1 MKNSTKS
8 LVNLNNHLLCA
19 IDLETTGTQWGW
31 HEITQIGI
39 LPLDQD
45 IQPSTEYPPLDI
57 KIKPLYPERV
67 DPEALRVTN
76 KELVDYKLNGMD
88 PEAAMDLLH
97 HWFTRLNLGEKKQ
110 VVPLGCNYAF
120 DRGFLQHFL
129 GHENYWAMFN
139 NNARD
144 IQTIALYL
152 NDKSEFDAEQTP
164 FPKVML
170 RWLCNCL
177 KIEIIEGSQ
186 HDALYDCKL
195 TAEVYRKLLTE
206 PVSL

>member
-1 MKNSTKS
+1 MDQSMKNSTKS

-120 DRGFLQHFL
+120 DRG
-129 GHENYWAMFN
+129 
-139 NNARD
+139 D